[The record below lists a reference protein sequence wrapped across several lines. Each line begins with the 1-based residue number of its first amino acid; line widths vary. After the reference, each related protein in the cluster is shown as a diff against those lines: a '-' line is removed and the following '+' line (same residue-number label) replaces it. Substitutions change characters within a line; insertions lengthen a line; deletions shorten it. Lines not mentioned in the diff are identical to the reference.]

1 MSIIESQYLRV
12 IRDSTHQKLHLVQR
26 CVLKL
31 QLRKTPT
38 RLYIYTNRSKT
49 VKCPISTICKVM
61 VWVQMIRILPCP
73 SVYCIGYWPALPS
86 IPLVQRL
93 GGPLLLLSLSV
104 CLFVIFFLFSN
115 VQQWVARDILCH
127 LFLYWSKFDL
137 CRGLD
142 FIIFLCIIFTY
153 CLILILQLPQ
163 CTLSWL
169 VKFSYWF

>member
-1 MSIIESQYLRV
+1 MSIISSQCLRV
-12 IRDSTHQKLHLVQR
+12 IRYSTHQKLHLVQR

-38 RLYIYTNRSKT
+38 RLYIYTNCSKP

-104 CLFVIFFLFSN
+104 CLSVIFFLFSN
-115 VQQWVARDILCH
+115 SNSGSPETASATCFYIGQNLIYVEVWIL
-127 LFLYWSKFDL
+127 LFFSASSSPIVLYWYYNFHNAH
-137 CRGLD
+137 
-142 FIIFLCIIFTY
+142 
-153 CLILILQLPQ
+153 
-163 CTLSWL
+163 
-169 VKFSYWF
+169 